1 MVYTDVTINMIGLV
15 AIYARYLAPN
25 LETSAKEFDLDA
37 MLELFVT
44 NRTPRTK
51 QNKSVKAGNV

>member
-1 MVYTDVTINMIGLV
+1 MVYTDVTINMLGLV

-37 MLELFVT
+37 MLKLFVT
-44 NRTPRTK
+44 NKTPTK
-51 QNKSVKAGNV
+51 QNKSVKAGNI

>member
-1 MVYTDVTINMIGLV
+1 MVYTDVTINMLGLV

-37 MLELFVT
+37 MLKLFVT
-44 NRTPRTK
+44 NKTLTK
-51 QNKSVKAGNV
+51 QNKSVKAGNI